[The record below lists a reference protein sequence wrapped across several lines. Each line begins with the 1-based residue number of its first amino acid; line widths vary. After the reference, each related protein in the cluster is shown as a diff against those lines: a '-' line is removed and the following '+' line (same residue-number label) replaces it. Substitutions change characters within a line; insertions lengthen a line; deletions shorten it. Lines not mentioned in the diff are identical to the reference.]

1 MEHFTYAHLNRN
13 QLHQGDVL
21 RRTPEVEATLR
32 NIHPHYTRTDYPFF
46 IVLTQSCDLIRRGGR
61 PCASRYVT
69 LAAIRPLRL
78 VLEREIRRFQ
88 YDSIEKKLGICNR
101 AQQPKML
108 QLAERLLNNNQERYF
123 FLQRQPGSGFEEDH
137 CAFLQLSIA
146 LKSELHY
153 KALLAA
159 KILQLSESFQH
170 KLGHLVGTMYSRV
183 GTEDW
188 VPQYATEAEFRNRT
202 RELVDDLVVWLDRDL
217 HRRVLAELC
226 ELQDEEQTQ
235 EKLLE
240 VVEKNRTTR
249 EAKLREV
256 LDSIEDVLLSVG
268 IVPELSGKIR
278 RRLESNS
285 NIRSR
290 LSR

>member
-1 MEHFTYAHLNRN
+1 MEHFTYAPLDRTQLN
-13 QLHQGDVL
+13 QGDVL
-21 RRTPEVEATLR
+21 SRTPEVEAILHEV
-32 NIHPHYTRTDYPFF
+32 HPHYTGYPLF

-88 YDSIEKKLGICNR
+88 YSSIERKLGICSV
-101 AQQPKML
+101 ATQPKMV
-108 QLAERLLNNNQERYF
+108 QFVERLLNNNQEDYF
-123 FLQRQPGSGFEEDH
+123 SLQPEPGSGLEQDH
-137 CAFLQLSIA
+137 CAFLQLSIT
-146 LKSELHY
+146 LKAELHY
-153 KALLAA
+153 ETLLAA

-188 VPQYATEAEFRNRT
+188 VPQHASEADFRSRT
-202 RELVDDLVVWLDRDL
+202 RGLVADLVDWLDKDL
-217 HRRVLAELC
+217 HGRVLRELKK
-226 ELQDEEQTQ
+226 LDDEEQTT
-235 EKLLE
+235 ERLIE
-240 VVEKNRTTR
+240 IIEKNKKTK
-249 EAKLREV
+249 EIKLKESLDAIEEV
-256 LDSIEDVLLSVG
+256 LLDVG
-268 IVPELSGKIR
+268 IESERCGKIR

-285 NIRSR
+285 NIKSR